1 MSRDNT
7 TDMLLAALR
16 ELLDNEPEPVDLDVH
31 EGYHR
36 ISVARRYD
44 EWERSVSAYR
54 LLLGVRLVNEAL
66 DAADAPSYFSVEDES
81 GWRYLVP
88 REYVPRGTPELLAAA
103 YLAID
108 SDGNVRKNR
117 WGAVTP

>member
-54 LLLGVRLVNEAL
+54 LLLGIRLVNDAL
-66 DAADAPSYFSVEDES
+66 EGP
-81 GWRYLVP
+81 
-88 REYVPRGTPELLAAA
+88 
-103 YLAID
+103 
-108 SDGNVRKNR
+108 
-117 WGAVTP
+117 